1 MSEFSFFSQH
11 VQGNLLIPNEVCDYA
26 VQLAVFS
33 ECVSTSIW
41 SFVELFYW
49 FCEGFVVEQHVCG
62 IFHLGSEAACGV
74 GRLQSSPRA
83 HADTA

>member
-1 MSEFSFFSQH
+1 
-11 VQGNLLIPNEVCDYA
+11 
-26 VQLAVFS
+26 
-33 ECVSTSIW
+33 
-41 SFVELFYW
+41 
-49 FCEGFVVEQHVCG
+49 VCG